1 MRFLIILTVSLL
13 AFAAPRGAVG
23 QSATKV
29 DTTGVEQALAAIA
42 ARKWDQL
49 DDLMNG
55 ISDPVARAL
64 LEWQRLRRDNGNWSE
79 YVEFLTEHP
88 DWPGLKSLRAKG
100 EVKIPTDAEPKV
112 VISYF
117 AAEQPQTGIGA
128 VRLVKAYAKDGQPD
142 KARAEAIRAWTTLS
156 LTTTLETTLLAEY
169 EDTLKPHHIARQDM
183 LLWRGRI
190 SAARRM
196 MPLVPEERQTLALAR
211 IALQET
217 ADGVDAA
224 IERVPKAL
232 QLDGGLAYDRFMW
245 RVKKNRWDDAE
256 ALLAEQSADVSNLG
270 RAEEW
275 GNRRRTYARRAMRAG
290 DPDLAY
296 WLASQHGLSE
306 GSDYADLEWIAGYVA
321 LRKLAAPEQAAI
333 HFENHYNAV
342 RTPISLG
349 RAGYWRGRAAEALK
363 DFDKAAEYFR
373 QGAEHQTSF
382 YGQLAAEK
390 IAAEPDIQLTGTGEV
405 KDWADSP
412 LAASSPVRA
421 GLLLHAIDRQYL
433 MRWFFSHVAETTS
446 QEQTTHLADL
456 ALSLDRPYVALAVA
470 KEAAKRGFILPRSY
484 FPVTEL
490 AKHSGDVAPELALA
504 IARRESELNPE
515 AVSPA
520 GARGLMQV
528 MPGTAKEV
536 AKDIGVEYSKTR
548 LSEDWRYNAQ
558 LGTAYLASM
567 LERYDG
573 SYILAFAAYNA
584 GPHRA
589 DRWIEEFGD
598 PRAPQI
604 DQIDWIEHIPYR
616 ETRNYVMRVSEALFV
631 YRMRLSGTAKP
642 LRLSKDLIG
651 G

>member
-1 MRFLIILTVSLL
+1 MRLLIILTVSLL
-13 AFAAPRGAVG
+13 ALTAPRAAVS
-23 QSATKV
+23 QPATQV

-42 ARKWDQL
+42 ARKWAQL

-55 ISDPVARAL
+55 ISDPVARDL
-64 LEWQRLRRDNGNWSE
+64 LEWQRLRRDNGKWAD
-79 YVEFLTEHP
+79 YVAFLAEHP

-100 EVKIPTDAEPKV
+100 EVKIPSDADPQE
-112 VISYF
+112 VITYF
-117 AAEQPQTGIGA
+117 IAEQPQTGLGA
-128 VRLVKAYAKDGQPD
+128 VRLVSAYEESGQPD
-142 KARAEAIRAWTTLS
+142 KARAEAIRAWTSLS
-156 LTTTLETTLLAEY
+156 LSSTLETTLLSKY

-183 LLWRGRI
+183 LLWRERI
-190 SAARRM
+190 TAARRM
-196 MPLVPEERQTLALAR
+196 MPLVPEGHQKLALAR

-224 IERVPKAL
+224 IAKVPEEL
-232 QLDGGLAYDRFMW
+232 QLDGGLAYDRFIW

-256 ALLAEQSADVSNLG
+256 ELLAEQSADVSNLG

-296 WLASQHGLSE
+296 WLASQHGLKE

-321 LRKLAAPEQAAI
+321 LQKLDAPEQAAI
-333 HFENHYNAV
+333 HFENHFNAV

-349 RAGYWRGRAAEALK
+349 RAGYWRGRAAEALG

-382 YGQLAAEK
+382 YGQLAAER
-390 IAAEPDIQLTGTGEV
+390 IGADPDPLLTGLGETT
-405 KDWADSP
+405 DWESSP
-412 LAASSPVRA
+412 LAASGPVRA

-433 MRWFFSHVAETTS
+433 MRWIFSHVAETAP
-446 QEQTTHLADL
+446 EDQTAQLADL

-470 KEAAKRGFILPRSY
+470 KEAAKRGFILPRAY

-490 AKHSGDVAPELALA
+490 AKHSGNVAPELALA

-528 MPGTAKEV
+528 MPATAQQVAKE
-536 AKDIGVEYSKTR
+536 IGIDYSKSR
-548 LSEDWRYNAQ
+548 LSDDWRYNAQ

-567 LERYDG
+567 LERYNG

-589 DRWIEEFGD
+589 DRWIEEYGD
-598 PRAPQI
+598 PRDTDI
-604 DQIDWIEHIPYR
+604 DQIDWIEHIPFR

-642 LRLSKDLIG
+642 LRLSKDLVG